1 MKIEMQNVYH
11 YTSLETFFKLL
22 DGIKDDSFIFYASR
36 ISELNDKY
44 ELVYGFE
51 KFWRLLPSIE
61 KELHIDK
68 NEYKLSNLSNNG
80 KFDDLPQIIYN
91 SLTNTRHIPFVISF
105 SNAKDSLP
113 MWNMYANNG
122 YGVALGLKIQFH
134 ISKDHSLISDLTKY
148 DPSKPCSVRV
158 SYGRFTK
165 NSIIYNYVK
174 ILYYMYYERVNGLK
188 DEKEI
193 FNKQL
198 ELIEDI
204 GITAS
209 VLLKH
214 QSFSFEKESRY
225 YCKVF
230 DDNLIKFRINS
241 KGNII
246 PYTEVK
252 IPISMLNKI
261 VIGPCRDINNIN
273 DIISLR
279 LKQIKLGNIKIIN
292 SNIPFRDF

>member
-1 MKIEMQNVYH
+1 
-11 YTSLETFFKLL
+11 
-22 DGIKDDSFIFYASR
+22 
-36 ISELNDKY
+36 
-44 ELVYGFE
+44 
-51 KFWRLLPSIE
+51 
-61 KELHIDK
+61 
-68 NEYKLSNLSNNG
+68 
-80 KFDDLPQIIYN
+80 
-91 SLTNTRHIPFVISF
+91 
-105 SNAKDSLP
+105 
-113 MWNMYANNG
+113 
-122 YGVALGLKIQFH
+122 
-134 ISKDHSLISDLTKY
+134 
-148 DPSKPCSVRV
+148 
-158 SYGRFTK
+158 
-165 NSIIYNYVK
+165 
-174 ILYYMYYERVNGLK
+174 MYYERVNGLK